1 MKTAVK
7 TMTAKESATGFITP
21 SEWKTGL
28 REVANGIF
36 AYIQAHG
43 ELGVSNAGLIVDRES
58 PMAVDALMVPS
69 MTRKFLAA
77 IKKVTRKP
85 VSRLVNTHHHVDHTG
100 GNSLFKEAEI
110 ISHTHCRDEIV
121 RTGMPAAAYKQ
132 LMPRFADEYDRLK
145 LSVPKVTFEDRLIFH
160 QADRNI
166 ELRHLGPAHTVG
178 DAFVYLPKE
187 KVLFAGDLAFYYVT
201 PMAFQGHVGNWIK
214 VADRI
219 LKMDVETIVPGHG
232 PVGGKKELRDMRA
245 YLMYIRREAKKR
257 FDAGMTAQDA
267 ARDVK
272 LGIYSKWREAER
284 ILPNVL
290 RLYQEF
296 RNELDQ
302 PLNPIEVFDGM
313 RRLRLEMYPHDE
325 GETTVCCV

>member
-1 MKTAVK
+1 
-7 TMTAKESATGFITP
+7 MTAKESSATGFITP
-21 SEWKTGL
+21 AQWKTGL
-28 REVANGIF
+28 KEIANGIF
-36 AYIQAHG
+36 AYIQAYG
-43 ELGVSNAGLIVDRES
+43 ELGVSNAGLITDRQS
-58 PMAVDALMVPS
+58 AMAVDALMVPS
-69 MTRKFLAA
+69 MTRRFLSA

-121 RTGMPAAAYKQ
+121 RTAMPAEAYKQ
-132 LMPRFADEYDRLK
+132 LMPRFASEYDRLK
-145 LSVPKVTFEDRLIFH
+145 LSVPKVTFEDKLIFH

-166 ELRHLGPAHTVG
+166 ELRHLGPAHTFG

-201 PMAFQGHVGNWIK
+201 PMAFQGNVGNWIK

-232 PVGGKKELRDMRA
+232 PVGSKKELRDMRA
-245 YLMYIRREAKKR
+245 YLIYIRREAKKR
-257 FDAGMTAQDA
+257 FDAGMPAHEA
-267 ARDVK
+267 ARDVR
-272 LGIYSKWREAER
+272 LGVYARWREPER
-284 ILPNVL
+284 ILPNIM

-296 RNELDQ
+296 RDELDQ
-302 PLNPIEVFDGM
+302 PLNPLEVFDAM
-313 RRLRLEMYPHDE
+313 RRLRKEMYPHED
-325 GETTVCCV
+325 GESGMCCV

>member
-1 MKTAVK
+1 MR
-7 TMTAKESATGFITP
+7 AKEQTPTGFVTP
-21 SEWKTGL
+21 QGWKTGIK
-28 REVANGIF
+28 EVADGVF

-43 ELGVSNAGLIVDRES
+43 ELGVSNAGLIADRHS
-58 PMAVDALMVPS
+58 AMAVDALMVPS
-69 MTRKFLAA
+69 MTRRFLSA

-100 GNSLFKEAEI
+100 GNSLFKDAEI
-110 ISHTHCRDEIV
+110 VSHTHCREQMV
-121 RTGMPAAAYKQ
+121 QTGLPSEVYKQ
-132 LMPRFADEYDRLK
+132 LMPRFAFEYDKLK
-145 LSVPKVTFEDRLIFH
+145 LSVPKVTFEDKLIFH
-160 QADRNI
+160 QSDRNI
-166 ELRHLGPAHTVG
+166 ELRHLGPAHTFG

-257 FDAGMTAQDA
+257 FDAGMLAKEA
-267 ARDVK
+267 ARDVR
-272 LGIYSKWREAER
+272 LGIYARWREPER
-284 ILPNVL
+284 ILPNIL

-296 RNELDQ
+296 RDELHL
-302 PLNPIEVFDGM
+302 PLNPVEVFQSMNLLREEMQLHEHSESGM
-313 RRLRLEMYPHDE
+313 
-325 GETTVCCV
+325 CCI

>member
-1 MKTAVK
+1 
-7 TMTAKESATGFITP
+7 MTSKESAATGFVTP
-21 SEWKTGL
+21 EGWKTGL
-28 REVANGIF
+28 KEVANGIF

-43 ELGVSNAGLIVDRES
+43 ELGVSNAGLITDRQS
-58 PMAVDALMVPS
+58 AMAVDALMVPS
-69 MTRKFLAA
+69 MTRRFLSA
-77 IKKVTRKP
+77 IKKVTRRP

-110 ISHTHCRDEIV
+110 ISHTHCRDEIE
-121 RTGMPAAAYKQ
+121 RTAMPAEAFKQ
-132 LMPRFADEYDRLK
+132 LMPRFASEYDKLK
-145 LSVPKVTFEDRLIFH
+145 LSVPKVTFEDKLIFH

-166 ELRHLGPAHTVG
+166 ELRHLGPAHTFG

-187 KVLFAGDLAFYYVT
+187 KVVFAGDLAFYYVT

-257 FDAGMTAQDA
+257 FDDGMPAHEA
-267 ARDVK
+267 ARDVR
-272 LGIYSKWREAER
+272 LGIYARWREPER
-284 ILPNVL
+284 ILPNVM

-296 RNELDQ
+296 RDELDQ
-302 PLNPIEVFDGM
+302 PLNPLEVFEAM
-313 RRLRLEMYPHDE
+313 RRLRKEMYPHEEDE
-325 GETTVCCV
+325 SGMCCV